1 MAREK
6 DDLRESRHRLADA
19 GVRRIRVNHARRRP
33 LWCPSWLGD
42 PARYAA
48 ALILASSVAGTA
60 VAGVIEFFDEDR
72 EEWFA
77 VTRAVTTIDFTGFPD
92 HTFITNQ
99 YEDLGVLFLD
109 GDDNILCCDGPCFPP
124 DGSGLDGNVTIH
136 LLFDSPQ
143 RWIAADF
150 PGALQFELFFEGQSI
165 YQKGEFGLSGCGRF
179 GGLLLTEPFD
189 EAVLIDWWDLDSVN
203 LADLHFGYLPLG
215 DLDGDGVVGISDF
228 LEVLGA
234 WGPCPIPCPA
244 DVDGNDYVGIADFLA
259 LLAAWGPNPG
269 HPADVDGDGFVGIN
283 DFLAL
288 LAAWGFCP
296 PPIGCLA
303 DLDCDGAVGINDLLT
318 ILANWG

>member
-6 DDLRESRHRLADA
+6 DDLRDTKHRLADA
-19 GVRRIRVNHARRRP
+19 GVRRIRVN
-33 LWCPSWLGD
+33 

-48 ALILASSVAGTA
+48 ALILASSVAGTG

-109 GDDNILCCDGPCFPP
+109 GDDNIICCDQPCFPQ
-124 DGSGLDGNVTIH
+124 DGSGLDGNPAIH

-150 PGALQFELFFEGQSI
+150 PGVLQFELRSQGELI
-165 YQKGEFGLSGCGRF
+165 YESSSFGLSGCGRF
-179 GGLLLTEPFD
+179 GGLFLNEPFD
-189 EAVLIDWWDLDSVN
+189 EAILTGTRQVF

-244 DVDGNDYVGIADFLA
+244 DVDGNDYVDIADLLA

-269 HPADVDGDGFVGIN
+269 HPADVDGDGFVGIS

-288 LAAWGFCP
+288 LAAWGSCP

>member
-1 MAREK
+1 M
-6 DDLRESRHRLADA
+6 
-19 GVRRIRVNHARRRP
+19 
-33 LWCPSWLGD
+33 
-42 PARYAA
+42 
-48 ALILASSVAGTA
+48 LASSVAGTA

-72 EEWFA
+72 DEWFA
-77 VTRAVTTIDFTGFPD
+77 VTRAVTTIDFTGFRND
-92 HTFITNQ
+92 TFITNQ

-109 GDDNILCCDGPCFPP
+109 GDDNIICCEAQCYPS
-124 DGSGLDGNVTIH
+124 DGSGLDGNEAIH

-150 PGALQFELFFEGQSI
+150 PGFLQFELRSQGKLIYESSWFGQ
-165 YQKGEFGLSGCGRF
+165 SGCGHF
-179 GGLLLTEPFD
+179 GGLLLTEAFEEAIVTDPFGG
-189 EAVLIDWWDLDSVN
+189 VN
-203 LADLHFGYLPLG
+203 LADLHFGFLPLG
-215 DLDGDGVVGISDF
+215 DLDGDGEVGISDF

-244 DVDGNDYVGIADFLA
+244 DVDGNDDVNIADFLA

-283 DFLAL
+283 DLLDL
-288 LAAWGFCP
+288 LATWGFCP

-318 ILANWG
+318 LLANWT